1 MEVNVLPI
9 PTQASF
15 VSEEKVHR
23 RPLLRL
29 PKTLPRVKKQPS
41 FPPVLTFPVN
51 ILNLKR
57 GGGQLLYFLGFFS
70 ALKDLMKNLN
80 RAQFSSSSASQ
91 PPSIEN

>member
-57 GGGQLLYFLGFFS
+57 GGGATALFPRFLFS
-70 ALKDLMKNLN
+70 VKRSHEK
-80 RAQFSSSSASQ
+80 
-91 PPSIEN
+91 PK